1 MAPPARGAAASRMP
15 QGVRGVCV
23 SARKMHFPD
32 RMKHIRTGW
41 IAVLLAAAAAAQEGL
56 RIPASAPPAAFSQRR
71 ADSSSLALPQAPDG
85 APFRKTSLPPA
96 DPVPQS
102 DAGFSSREKS
112 PQSDAAF
119 SAGQERPS
127 TPTFPYDP
135 SFPYDPAFSPAPTF
149 PPRPERPPRVVWRPP
164 LAAPVLPSV
173 RRRDGLPARIY
184 VINNIS
190 LQIGGY
196 VNLTNG
202 QAWIWSPYPNGYLD
216 ARTLS
221 MPLPR

>member
-1 MAPPARGAAASRMP
+1 M
-15 QGVRGVCV
+15 
-23 SARKMHFPD
+23 
-32 RMKHIRTGW
+32 
-41 IAVLLAAAAAAQEGL
+41 LLAAAAAAQEGL
-56 RIPASAPPAAFSQRR
+56 RIPAPAPPAAFSQRR

-102 DAGFSSREKS
+102 DAGFPSREKS

-149 PPRPERPPRVVWRPP
+149 PPRPERPPRVVWRLP

-173 RRRDGLPARIY
+173 RRRDGLPVRIY